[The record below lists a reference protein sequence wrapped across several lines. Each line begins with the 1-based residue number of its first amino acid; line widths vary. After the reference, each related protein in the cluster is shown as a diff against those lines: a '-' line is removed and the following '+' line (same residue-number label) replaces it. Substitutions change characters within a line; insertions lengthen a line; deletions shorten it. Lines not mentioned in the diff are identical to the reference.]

1 MKIYMLF
8 CSESIV
14 MHVKMNYTLFVIHLY
29 AVKGTENRNTID
41 TMICRIVRVVLKHAG
56 IDYVKPS
63 LLA

>member
-1 MKIYMLF
+1 
-8 CSESIV
+8 